1 MAIFVCKFDFFHKS
15 DQITL
20 KQGGC
25 VQKSNLAIFYSQVI
39 FARKNITAIRAMR
52 TFFLHRPFKPYVTFE
67 CIFFRLRVSEPNIAL
82 NNHWLKNSKVYKI
95 VGLVFTALK
104 SQNSE

>member
-52 TFFLHRPFKPYVTFE
+52 TFFCTDRSNLMSPLNA
-67 CIFFRLRVSEPNIAL
+67 FFSGFVSRTLP
-82 NNHWLKNSKVYKI
+82 
-95 VGLVFTALK
+95 
-104 SQNSE
+104 